1 MSALKSANKEL
12 KGMMKTVKIED
23 VDNLQDEMMDLMDIS
38 NEIQESLGRSYN
50 VPDDIDEEELLG
62 ELDALEVDMGTEM
75 DADGVPSYLQ
85 PDKDHDVEAE
95 LNLPSAPIGHATI
108 TAGRSNVQCHVFT
121 ASSFVEGLFQTKRI
135 FVFLEEIKNSAM
147 QLSYEPYMSNV
158 LREVLD
164 TWQWLRVLYS

>member
-1 MSALKSANKEL
+1 
-12 KGMMKTVKIED
+12 
-23 VDNLQDEMMDLMDIS
+23 MMDLMDIS

-95 LNLPSAPIGHATI
+95 LNLPSAPIGHVTI

-135 FVFLEEIKNSAM
+135 FVFLEEIK
-147 QLSYEPYMSNV
+147 
-158 LREVLD
+158 
-164 TWQWLRVLYS
+164 